1 MKRDDRYFA
10 KIMLFGE
17 YSVILRS
24 MALTIPYT
32 HFNGSLQF
40 ILHDNYTDYQ
50 YARQSN
56 LQLYHLLGYIRRLQ
70 QQEMLKSAFSI
81 ETFARDLSNGLYFES
96 TIPQGYGLGSS
107 GALIAA
113 LYQRYVKDRRI
124 TRRSS
129 AREIIQLKEELSQL
143 ESFYHGTS
151 SGLDPLNAYVN
162 YPLLIA
168 EEESRIE
175 LVKIPDPPQ
184 LEEGAVFIVNTG
196 RPGKTGPLVNVFLE
210 RSKAGT
216 IDSQRLIAITNKTIQ
231 ALLNGDGKSFFEYL
245 RSLSEFQYS
254 FMRPM
259 IPEDFLPLWKEGLKH
274 DNYYLKLCGSGGGG
288 FLLGFTQDFKATKEH
303 IARQGSEVIPV
314 YKMESLN
321 GIPEKG

>member
-40 ILHDNYTDYQ
+40 ILQDKYTDYQ

-56 LQLYHLLGYIRRLQ
+56 LQLYHLLGYIRRLA
-70 QQEMLKSAFSI
+70 QQELLISDFAI
-81 ETFARDLSNGLYFES
+81 ESFARDLSNGMFFES

-107 GALIAA
+107 GALIAG
-113 LYQRYVKDRRI
+113 LYQRYVKDKRI
-124 TRRSS
+124 TRNTSS
-129 AREIIQLKEELSQL
+129 QEIIRLKEELSQL

-151 SGLDPLNAYVN
+151 SGIDPLNAYVN

-168 EEESRIE
+168 EEKERIE
-175 LVKIPDPPQ
+175 LVKIPEPPQ
-184 LEEGAVFIVNTG
+184 LEEGAVFLVNTG

-210 RSKAGT
+210 RCKVGT
-216 IDSQRLIAITNKTIQ
+216 INADKLIQTTNNTIQ
-231 ALLNGDGKSFFEYL
+231 ALLDGEGQAFFKHL
-245 RSLSEFQYS
+245 RDLSDFQYAY
-254 FMRPM
+254 MRPM
-259 IPEDFLPLWKEGLKH
+259 IPEDFLSLWKEGLKQ
-274 DNYYLKLCGSGGGG
+274 DDYYLKLCGSGGGG
-288 FLLGFTQDFKATKEH
+288 FLLGFTRNYKHTKRR
-303 IARQGSEVIPV
+303 IAEQGSEVVPV
-314 YKMESLN
+314 YKMESLK
-321 GIPEKG
+321 ELA